1 MLDSK
6 LERQELDLVRQDLC
20 TKVHKHDFEM
30 LTVQVQ
36 NQRIESEQKIGNCE
50 KDIDEFVE
58 TM

>member
-1 MLDSK
+1 M
-6 LERQELDLVRQDLC
+6 
-20 TKVHKHDFEM
+20 
-30 LTVQVQ
+30 Q